1 MILKLIGGVFVVL
14 ACVLYALNYIN
25 NQKKRVASINNIIDF
40 LYSLEIMIKYQLL
53 SIPEAINLYVNTN
66 NFELISSCNNLLK
79 QNYTLKDAWN
89 KSILKSKITLCL
101 NETDINLLK
110 DFSIKLGDTDLEG
123 QLTNIELYKTRFKSV
138 LEDSQSKLKEN
149 TKLALSLSFF
159 AGLVITIMTV

>member
-1 MILKLIGGVFVVL
+1 MILKLIGGVFVIS

-25 NQKKRVASINNIIDF
+25 CQKKRIEALNNIIDF
-40 LYSLEIMIKYQLL
+40 LYSLEIMLKYQLL
-53 SIPEAINLYVNTN
+53 SIPEAFNLYVNTN
-66 NFELISSCNNLLK
+66 NFELISICNNLLK
-79 QNYTLKDAWN
+79 HNYTLKDAWN
-89 KSILKSKITLCL
+89 KSILKSKNMLCL
-101 NETDINLLK
+101 NQSDINLLK
-110 DFSIKLGDTDLEG
+110 DFSLKLGDTDLEG